1 MSVYTHM
8 SVCMS
13 VCCMHACAFVCN
25 FLFYALNSCDG
36 LLGVSHKEAVCHEGC
51 NANIGLR

>member
-51 NANIGLR
+51 NANIGL